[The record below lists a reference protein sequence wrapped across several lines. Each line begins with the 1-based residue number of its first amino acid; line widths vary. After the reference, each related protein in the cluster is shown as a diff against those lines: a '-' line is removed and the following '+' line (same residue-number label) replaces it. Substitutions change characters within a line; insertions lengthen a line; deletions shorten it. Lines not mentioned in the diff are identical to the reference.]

1 MLDNSCLF
9 CLLKAMPQNYSAFLK
24 KVVTDYF
31 GLVLRG
37 LPEVSKIVFYTCTHT
52 IPLESLLFRQNTMTV
67 IHLNFSRQQ
76 AT

>member
-9 CLLKAMPQNYSAFLK
+9 CLLKAMHQNYSAFLK

-37 LPEVSKIVFYTCTHT
+37 LPEVSKIVFLHMHTHNST
-52 IPLESLLFRQNTMTV
+52 RISFIQTEYYDCNSPSF
-67 IHLNFSRQQ
+67 
-76 AT
+76 